1 MKIISHLF
9 SCIITIQHKA
19 IIIFVGIKNYD
30 CIIKKM
36 ADILQITEDI
46 PVDDSI
52 YEYEYREYNPITG
65 TDLNRGSIVIT
76 IESQDIYTHPAES
89 YLIVEGEL
97 IKGLRGVGGVLVRY
111 ADADLATLINNGI
124 MYLFSDVR
132 FHLASH
138 EIEVVQNPGHASVM
152 LGMLKYPDDFNKS
165 QGLNQLWAPDIKK
178 GTAVLADNEGF
189 KMRHEYIIKSPNP
202 KGTFSFKIPL
212 KHFFGFCEDY
222 KKILYGMQ
230 QKLTLTRTGDDNAIF
245 RADAA
250 DAAEINLKK
259 ISWFMPHVIPSDAYR
274 LQLNKIIER
283 KEKIPVG
290 YRMLQC
296 DNIPVPSGAPFT
308 WRLGVKSSPDIPR
321 FIIVG
326 FQTNKNNN
334 QRANPAIF
342 NHCQVRNIYVTLNA
356 KRYPDIDYEENFL
369 INKHSRFYGDAATF
383 RKKFFNMDELI
394 SNPGINPVSYK
405 DLFPLFVF
413 DVTKQSEKLKTS
425 VSDIHIK
432 ASFNGDNPPA
442 DTIAYAVII
451 SDRLFHFVSDGSKI
465 TNIV

>member
-1 MKIISHLF
+1 
-9 SCIITIQHKA
+9 
-19 IIIFVGIKNYD
+19 
-30 CIIKKM
+30 M

-52 YEYEYREYNPITG
+52 YDYEYKEYNPIVG
-65 TDLNRGSIVIT
+65 TNLIRGSIVLT

-89 YLIVEGEL
+89 FLIIEGR
-97 IKGLRGVGGVLVRY
+97 LRLKDNRGANPVVN
-111 ADADLATLINNGI
+111 DLKSLKNDDIVTLINNGL

-132 FHLASH
+132 YHLASH
-138 EIEVVQNPGHASVM
+138 EIEVLQNPGQATTM
-152 LGMLKYPDDFNKS
+152 LGLLKYPDDFTKS
-165 QGLNQLWAPDIKK
+165 QGLNQLWFPDISIDNNEVANK
-178 GTAVLADNEGF
+178 ADNTGF
-189 KMRHEYIIKSPNP
+189 KKRHEYIIINSAP
-202 KGTFSFKIPL
+202 KGYFSFKIPL
-212 KHFFGFCEDY
+212 KHFLGFCEDY

-230 QKLTLTRTGDDNAIF
+230 QRLTLTRINDDNAIF
-245 RADAA
+245 RANAL
-250 DAAEINLKK
+250 AECTIDLEK

-274 LQLNKIIER
+274 LQLDKVIEK

-296 DNIPVPSGAPFT
+296 DSSQVPTNQKTFT

-334 QRANPAIF
+334 QETNPAIF
-342 NHCQVRNIYVTLNA
+342 NHLFIRNIYVTLNA
-356 KRYPDIDYEENFL
+356 KRYPDTDYN
-369 INKHSRFYGDAATF
+369 INIKTNQFSRIYGDASLF
-383 RKKFFNMDELI
+383 RKKFYNMDELV
-394 SNPGINPVSYK
+394 SNCGINPQEYK
-405 DLFPLFVF
+405 NIYPLFVF

-432 ASFNGDNPPA
+432 AFFDADPAGVDNPPA
-442 DTIAYAVII
+442 NTMAYAVII

>member
-1 MKIISHLF
+1 
-9 SCIITIQHKA
+9 
-19 IIIFVGIKNYD
+19 
-30 CIIKKM
+30 M

-52 YEYEYREYNPITG
+52 YDYEYKEYNPIVG
-65 TDLNRGSIVIT
+65 TDLNRGSIVLT

-89 YLIVEGEL
+89 FLVIEGEL
-97 IKGLRGVGGVLVRY
+97 RRRARAVDGAVQYY
-111 ADADLATLINNGI
+111 ADDAVVTLINNAM

-138 EIEVVQNPGHASVM
+138 EIEVLQNPGHATTI
-152 LGMLKYPDDFNKS
+152 LGLLKYPDDFNKS
-165 QGLNQLWAPDIKK
+165 FGMNQLWVKDENTGAAEIRPAQD
-178 GTAVLADNEGF
+178 AFNNGF
-189 KMRHEYIIKSPNP
+189 VIRRDYIITSPNTNG
-202 KGTFSFKIPL
+202 KFSFKIPL
-212 KHFFGFCEDY
+212 KHFLGFCEDY

-230 QKLTLTRTGDDNAIF
+230 QKLTLTRTNDNNAIF
-245 RADAA
+245 RTGAD
-250 DAAEINLKK
+250 EGEVYLERIR
-259 ISWFMPHVIPSDAYR
+259 WFMPHVIPSDAYR
-274 LQLNKIIER
+274 LQLDKIIEK

-296 DNIPVPSGAPFT
+296 DSSQVPATSTNFT

-326 FQTNKNNN
+326 FQTDKNNS
-334 QRANPAIF
+334 QAFNPAIF
-342 NHCQVRNIYVTLNA
+342 DNLNVRNIYVTLNA
-356 KRYPDIDYEENFL
+356 KRYPDTDYDNDFTENHF
-369 INKHSRFYGDAATF
+369 SRLYGDAALF
-383 RKKFFNMDELI
+383 RKKFYNMDELV
-394 SNPGINPVSYK
+394 SNCGINPQEYK
-405 DLFPLFVF
+405 TIYPLFVF

-432 ASFNGDNPPA
+432 ASFGNNPGIN
-442 DTIAYAVII
+442 TMAYAVII

>member
-1 MKIISHLF
+1 
-9 SCIITIQHKA
+9 
-19 IIIFVGIKNYD
+19 
-30 CIIKKM
+30 M

-52 YEYEYREYNPITG
+52 YEYEYKEYNPITG

-89 YLIVEGEL
+89 FLVIEGQL
-97 IKGLRGVGGVLVRY
+97 IKEAPVPPAAAEY
-111 ADADLATLINNGI
+111 TNNDNIALINNGL

-132 FHLASH
+132 YHLASH
-138 EIEVVQNPGHASVM
+138 EIEVLQNPGHATTM
-152 LGMLKYPDDFNKS
+152 LGLLKYPDDFTKS
-165 QGLNQLWAPDIKK
+165 QGLNQVWAPDTHE
-178 GTAVLADNEGF
+178 GTAINDNKGF
-189 KMRHEYIIKSPNP
+189 ELRRNYIINMVEGAGN
-202 KGTFSFKIPL
+202 KGKFNFKIPL
-212 KHFFGFCEDY
+212 KHFLGFCEDY

-230 QKLTLTRTGDDNAIF
+230 QRLTLTRTGNDNAILKGQN
-245 RADAA
+245 AA
-250 DAAEINLKK
+250 GNAALVNAKIDLNK

-274 LQLNKIIER
+274 LQLNKIIEK

-296 DNIPVPSGAPFT
+296 DNIPVVGGSGFT

-334 QRANPAIF
+334 QTTNPALF
-342 NHCQVRNIYVTLNA
+342 DHCEVRNIYVTLNA
-356 KRYPDIDYEENFL
+356 KRYPDIDYENDFT
-369 INKHSRFYGDAATF
+369 INKFSRIYGDASTF
-383 RKKFFNMDELI
+383 RKKFYNMDELI
-394 SNPGINPVSYK
+394 SNSGINPVNYK
-405 DLFPLFVF
+405 NLFPLFVF

-432 ASFNGDNPPA
+432 ASFNGNNPPA
-442 DTIAYAVII
+442 GTIAYAVII

>member
-1 MKIISHLF
+1 
-9 SCIITIQHKA
+9 
-19 IIIFVGIKNYD
+19 
-30 CIIKKM
+30 M

-52 YEYEYREYNPITG
+52 YEYEYKEYNPITG

-89 YLIVEGEL
+89 FLVIEGQI
-97 IKGLRGVGGVLVRY
+97 IKEAPAPPAAAEYVNDDNI
-111 ADADLATLINNGI
+111 ALINNGL

-132 FHLASH
+132 YHLASH
-138 EIEVVQNPGHASVM
+138 EIEVLQNPGHATTM
-152 LGMLKYPDDFNKS
+152 LGLLKYPDDFTKS
-165 QGLNQLWAPDIKK
+165 QGLNQVWAPDTGE
-178 GTAVLADNEGF
+178 GTAIDGNEGF
-189 KMRHEYIIKSPNP
+189 KLRRDYIINMVGGAAN
-202 KGTFSFKIPL
+202 KGKFNFKIPL
-212 KHFFGFCEDY
+212 KHFLGFCEDY

-230 QKLTLTRTGDDNAIF
+230 QRLTLTRTGNNNAILKGQNAAGNAALDNAKI
-245 RADAA
+245 DL
-250 DAAEINLKK
+250 NK

-274 LQLNKIIER
+274 LQLDKIIEK

-296 DNIPVPSGAPFT
+296 DNIPVVGGTGFT

-326 FQTNKNNN
+326 FQTDKNND
-334 QRANPAIF
+334 QTTNPALF
-342 NHCQVRNIYVTLNA
+342 DHCEVRNIYVTLNA
-356 KRYPDIDYEENFL
+356 KRYPDIDYENDFL
-369 INKHSRFYGDAATF
+369 INKFSRIYGDASTF
-383 RKKFFNMDELI
+383 RKKFYNMDELI
-394 SNPGINPVSYK
+394 SNSSIRPDNYK
-405 DLFPLFVF
+405 NLFPLFVF

-432 ASFNGDNPPA
+432 ASFNNNNPPA
-442 DTIAYAVII
+442 NTIAYAVII

>member
-1 MKIISHLF
+1 
-9 SCIITIQHKA
+9 
-19 IIIFVGIKNYD
+19 
-30 CIIKKM
+30 M

-52 YEYEYREYNPITG
+52 YEYEYKEYNPIVG
-65 TDLNRGSIVIT
+65 TNLNRGSIVLT

-89 YLIVEGEL
+89 FLIIDGR
-97 IKGLRGVGGVLVRY
+97 LRKTDAFIGPNPPVAGDRY
-111 ADADLATLINNGI
+111 SYTDADIATLINNGI

-132 FHLASH
+132 YHLASH
-138 EIEVVQNPGHASVM
+138 EIEVLQNPGRATTM
-152 LGMLKYPDDFNKS
+152 LGLLKYPDDFTKS
-165 QGLNQLWAPDIKK
+165 QGLNQLWASDTED
-178 GTAVLADNEGF
+178 GTADIVNNLGY
-189 KMRHEYIIKSPNP
+189 KKRHSHIIMKSEP

-212 KHFFGFCEDY
+212 KHFLGFCEDY

-230 QKLTLTRTGDDNAIF
+230 QRLTLTRTTDDNAIF
-245 RADAA
+245 RTNAIVGGTI
-250 DAAEINLKK
+250 EIEK
-259 ISWFMPHVIPSDAYR
+259 IRWFMPHVIPSDAYR
-274 LQLNKIIER
+274 LQLDKIIEK

-296 DNIPVPSGAPFT
+296 DSTQVPAGNTTFT

-326 FQTNKNNN
+326 FQTDKNNN
-334 QRANPAIF
+334 QEANSAIF
-342 NHCQVRNIYVTLNA
+342 DNLNVRNIYVTLNA
-356 KRYPDIDYEENFL
+356 KRYPDTDYDNDFTK
-369 INKHSRFYGDAATF
+369 NQYSRIYGDAALF
-383 RKKFFNMDELI
+383 RKKFYNMDELV
-394 SNPGINPVSYK
+394 SNSGIDPPDYK
-405 DLFPLFVF
+405 NLFPLYVF

-432 ASFNGDNPPA
+432 AFFNGAGVAAN
-442 DTIAYAVII
+442 TMAYAVII

>member
-1 MKIISHLF
+1 
-9 SCIITIQHKA
+9 
-19 IIIFVGIKNYD
+19 
-30 CIIKKM
+30 M

-52 YEYEYREYNPITG
+52 YEYEYKEYNPIVG
-65 TDLNRGSIVIT
+65 TDLNRGSIVLT

-89 YLIVEGEL
+89 FLVIEGEL
-97 IKGLRGVGGVLVRY
+97 RRRVRAVDGAVQYY
-111 ADADLATLINNGI
+111 ADDAVVTLINNAM

-138 EIEVVQNPGHASVM
+138 EIEVLQNPGHATTI
-152 LGMLKYPDDFNKS
+152 LGLLKYPDDFNKS
-165 QGLNQLWAPDIKK
+165 FGMNQLWVKDENTGAAEIRPAQD
-178 GTAVLADNEGF
+178 AFNNGF
-189 KMRHEYIIKSPNP
+189 VIRRDYIITSPNTNG
-202 KGTFSFKIPL
+202 KFSFKIPL
-212 KHFFGFCEDY
+212 KHFLGFCEDY

-230 QKLTLTRTGDDNAIF
+230 QKLTLTRTNDNNAIF
-245 RADAA
+245 RTGADEG
-250 DAAEINLKK
+250 EIYLER
-259 ISWFMPHVIPSDAYR
+259 IRWFMPHVIPSDAYR
-274 LQLNKIIER
+274 LQLDKIIEK

-296 DNIPVPSGAPFT
+296 DSSQVPATSTNFT

-326 FQTNKNNN
+326 FQTDKNNS
-334 QRANPAIF
+334 QAFNPAIF
-342 NHCQVRNIYVTLNA
+342 DNLNVRNIYVTLNA
-356 KRYPDIDYEENFL
+356 KRYPDTDYDNDFTENHF
-369 INKHSRFYGDAATF
+369 SRLYGDAALF
-383 RKKFFNMDELI
+383 RKKFYNMDELV
-394 SNPGINPVSYK
+394 SNCGINPQEYK
-405 DLFPLFVF
+405 TIYPLFVF

-432 ASFNGDNPPA
+432 ASFGNNPGIN
-442 DTIAYAVII
+442 TMAYAVII